1 MTTGERVP
9 AAKVVE
15 PVLRGLKVLRCRL
28 GVAGGVGGVGGVG
41 AVGAAHISRRTPR
54 SRPAGSL
61 AAAARR
67 GGSRRADAWATQ
79 ARARR
84 RGRHRDA
91 RRELVAGSAAPDASE
106 ADIVAGASAGDAP
119 PSTPCEPFAAHRRQP
134 SRHGHDW
141 RGRRGADRETRAVG
155 RRTRGEGRNLALQPP
170 QRERRRRP
178 RQPGLRGARVRQHG
192 RRALSGTADER
203 PGRRSAT
210 RRARRGRRNQ
220 RVHDG
225 RRARASRTVR
235 TSRPPPPYFGAG
247 LGP

>member
-61 AAAARR
+61 AAAEPGAAGLTRGRR
-67 GGSRRADAWATQ
+67 

-84 RGRHRDA
+84 RP
-91 RRELVAGSAAPDASE
+91 AGTRAASSLGASATLPTLE

-119 PSTPCEPFAAHRRQP
+119 PARRASRLRGPPASTEY
-134 SRHGHDW
+134 HGHDW

-155 RRTRGEGRNLALQPP
+155 RRTRGEGETSRCSAGASAAAARASLAAAL
-170 QRERRRRP
+170 ECD
-178 RQPGLRGARVRQHG
+178 GSTAV
-192 RRALSGTADER
+192 ALSGTADER
-203 PGRRSAT
+203 QAAAPQRDAHVAGGAT
-210 RRARRGRRNQ
+210 SGYMTGDA
-220 RVHDG
+220 H
-225 RRARASRTVR
+225 AASRTVR
-235 TSRPPPPYFGAG
+235 TSRARR
-247 LGP
+247 LRTSELV